1 MLLQNV
7 ISWKLWKG
15 HVLLCTWSIHGMISI
30 KDSEDYQASRGEGFQ
45 QAGEESSAN
54 SEKSN
59 KMTVEKLMEAY
70 EKCIPGL
77 RKSQAKR
84 RSLSLRKIAP
94 ASFSKEARLEVPE
107 SVIQKMLSL
116 NNLDV
121 ELYQHAQHLFMQQQK
136 QLQNDGVKIEHLS
149 VQGARQIGHILYGW
163 GSTKLLL
170 LGLMTLTVVFTS
182 MIVTKKRRMS
192 KLKAFIKWI
201 FLQNPTDK
209 FVNRVGKP
217 TGSPFPARTIR
228 PSDCAPPPNLAIDN
242 QPPLLSSTAALLLF
256 YWLLSR
262 IVPFLRCLGSSL
274 QVASQ
279 LAGDTASQ
287 GNGLALSSIPD
298 IAIPDMFGQSAF
310 DLKGQR
316 KGLKFWLSISISV
329 QFLKIDFL

>member
-1 MLLQNV
+1 MEKKHINKKKKKKKKEKNKKKNVKKWSPKVKVDAYKLLLDKEYSSLKQV
-7 ISWKLWKG
+7 SRVKWLECWR
-15 HVLLCTWSIHGMISI
+15 GMISI

-192 KLKAFIKWI
+192 KLK
-201 FLQNPTDK
+201 
-209 FVNRVGKP
+209 
-217 TGSPFPARTIR
+217 
-228 PSDCAPPPNLAIDN
+228 
-242 QPPLLSSTAALLLF
+242 
-256 YWLLSR
+256 
-262 IVPFLRCLGSSL
+262 
-274 QVASQ
+274 VASQ

-287 GNGLALSSIPD
+287 GNGLTLSSIPD